1 MNNKER
7 ADRLLFLSGF
17 TFSLVILEALGA
29 VWWWGI
35 KDMSHHIAVAHFFTI
50 AILVV
55 VTWALT
61 LASLGNK
68 ND

>member
-1 MNNKER
+1 
-7 ADRLLFLSGF
+7 
-17 TFSLVILEALGA
+17 
-29 VWWWGI
+29 
-35 KDMSHHIAVAHFFTI
+35 MSHRIAVAHFFTI